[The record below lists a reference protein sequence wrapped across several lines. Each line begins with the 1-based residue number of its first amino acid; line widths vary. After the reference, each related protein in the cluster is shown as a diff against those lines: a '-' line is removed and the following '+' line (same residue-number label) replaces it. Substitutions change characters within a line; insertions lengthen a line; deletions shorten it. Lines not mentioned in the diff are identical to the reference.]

1 MTRLS
6 LPLCLLAV
14 LVPLGAGLLVG
25 RLRDL
30 RTARVIAAV
39 AATLVFGL
47 MVALS
52 ILMRNAGA
60 SGYLVDPWQLSLWG
74 SARPVLGVDSL
85 SAPVM
90 ALIAFIG
97 VIAMVAWPRHMT
109 TQRSLS
115 ALLVT
120 HGLVNGLLTSLDLGF
135 FTILWI
141 ASTVPA
147 LLEARGARSA
157 DGSSRPKR
165 AWAILLVATAV
176 PLLAATAVLLW
187 ARLSAGVAAPL
198 HLPDLVAEGLTGRPG
213 LVVGLLMGLAVFTR
227 SALVPV
233 HGWVSQSFE
242 NGPSGTLL
250 LFWATQPGAY
260 LMARVLLP
268 VFSSASMGVPL
279 RPLLA
284 LLGLFTAVYA
294 ALLGLAQTDLK
305 RVVGFLAVSYG
316 GAVLVG
322 LASTHVDG
330 IGGGLVLWLSL
341 GLALTGLAM
350 TTVAVDARTGTTD
363 MRRLGGLSRSL
374 PRLSVCFLI
383 FGMAAVGLPGMLGF
397 VAEDLLIHGVV
408 ESYPW
413 IAAAL
418 LVATVLNGINVMR
431 AFTRVFLGEA
441 PATAVRVPRGR
452 EMRQR
457 ERLAAVALV
466 GLLLALGLMPQTI
479 VSLRADA
486 AVDLSGHLSEH
497 APTHAGD
504 APHTP

>member
-1 MTRLS
+1 MTRLA
-6 LPLCLLAV
+6 LPLCLLAI
-14 LVPLGAGLLVG
+14 LAPLGAGLLVA
-25 RLRDL
+25 RVRDL
-30 RTARVIAAV
+30 RAARALAAV

-47 MVALS
+47 MIALLFLARS
-52 ILMRNAGA
+52 ADA
-60 SGYLVDPWQLSLWG
+60 SGYLVDPWQLSLGG

-90 ALIAFIG
+90 ALISLIS
-97 VIAMVAWPRHMT
+97 VITVVAWPRHMT
-109 TQRSLS
+109 TQRSLNS
-115 ALLVT
+115 LLVT
-120 HGLVNGLLTSLDLGF
+120 HGLVNGLLTSMNLGV
-135 FTILWI
+135 FTIFWM
-141 ASTVPA
+141 ASTVPGM
-147 LLEARGARSA
+147 LEARSARSA
-157 DGSSRPKR
+157 DGASRPRR
-165 AWAILLVATAV
+165 AWVILLIATAL
-176 PLLAATAVLLW
+176 PLFAATSVLLW
-187 ARLSAGVAAPL
+187 ARLSAGADAPL

-213 LVVGLLMGLAVFTR
+213 LAVGMLMGLAVFTR

-242 NGPSGTLL
+242 HGPSGTLL

-268 VFSSASMGVPL
+268 LFSSVSMGVPV

-316 GAVLVG
+316 GIVLVG

-341 GLALTGLAM
+341 GLTMTGLAM
-350 TTVAVDARTGTTD
+350 TTVAVESRTGTTD
-363 MRRLGGLSRSL
+363 IRRLGGLSRSL
-374 PRLSVCFLI
+374 PRLTACFLI

-397 VAEDLLIHGVV
+397 VAEDLLVHGVV

-431 AFTRVFLGEA
+431 TYTRVFVGEP
-441 PATAVRVPRGR
+441 PASAVRVPRGR
-452 EMRQR
+452 EMRRR

-466 GLLLALGLMPQTI
+466 GLLLALGLAPQSI

-486 AVDLSGHLSEH
+486 AVDLSQH
-497 APTHAGD
+497 AHTTGAHP